1 MWLLDVNLP
10 NGLLRFLRDSGIA
23 CDTAARRGWRALTNG
38 DLVEAA
44 CRNGFTVLL
53 TRDRLF
59 GESAGATLARRPGLA
74 VVIVNLPQAREA
86 AYLAAFETRWRQG
99 AIEPVPGVIVEW
111 P

>member
-10 NGLLRFLRDSGIA
+10 NGLLGFLRDSGIV

-38 DLVEAA
+38 DLVETAF
-44 CRNGFTVLL
+44 RNGFTVLL

-59 GESAGATLARRPGLA
+59 GESAGAALTRLPGLA
-74 VVIVNLPQAREA
+74 VVVVTVPQAREA
-86 AYLAAFETRWRQG
+86 AYLAAFETHWRQK
-99 AIEPVPGVIVEW
+99 AIDPVPGVLVEW